1 MATQTDFEN
10 TLADT
15 RDSVMAFMEDQ
26 PVTAVLMAFFVGW
39 LFAKIAL

>member
-1 MATQTDFEN
+1 MATQSDIED

-15 RDSVMAFMEDQ
+15 RDSVMAFVEEQ
-26 PVTAVLMAFFVGW
+26 PVTAVVIAFIVGW